1 MAITTM
7 NTTTGANFI
16 PEVWSDGVIEAAES
30 LLVAANVCNRAYEGD
45 IKGKGDTV
53 RIPSISNLS
62 ANDKQAGTAVTVQ
75 APTEGIT
82 TLSINKHKEVSFYV
96 EDLLATQAQAELR
109 SKYTSKAGYALAK
122 AIDTDLLDL
131 YATFSQSAGDG
142 TTAIT
147 DDIILNGMMQ
157 LDQADV
163 PPNERVMILAPS
175 QKANMLKLEKFVGNT
190 YRNGKDAPAVSGVIG
205 EIYGMDVY
213 VTNQVAVADSKANNL
228 MMHKDAMS
236 LAIQMEI
243 RLQAQYKLEYLSW
256 LVVGDVI
263 YGVGELQDDHC
274 VVLNTTNVAPTSA

>member
-1 MAITTM
+1 MAIDTM
-7 NTTTGANFI
+7 TTTTGANFI

-30 LLVAANVCNRAYEGD
+30 LLVAANVVNRAYEGD
-45 IKGKGDTV
+45 IKNKGDTV
-53 RIPSISNLS
+53 KIPSISNLT
-62 ANDKQAGTAVTVQ
+62 ANNKTAGTAVTIQ
-75 APTEGIT
+75 APTEGVT

-122 AIDTDLLDL
+122 AIDTDIMDL
-131 YATFSQSAGDG
+131 YAGLSLSAGSG

-147 DDIILNGMMQ
+147 DDLILNGMMQ

-163 PPNERVMILAPS
+163 PPNERVLIIAPS
-175 QKANMLKLEKFVGNT
+175 QKANMLKLDKFVRAD
-190 YRNGKDAPAVSGVIG
+190 YRNGDAPAVSGILG
-205 EIYGMDVY
+205 EIYGMTVY
-213 VTNQVAVADSKANNL
+213 STNQVAISTTKAKNL
-228 MMHKDAMS
+228 MMHKDALS

-263 YGVGELQDDHC
+263 YGVGELQDDHA
-274 VVLNTTNVAPTSA
+274 VVIDTTNVAPTSS